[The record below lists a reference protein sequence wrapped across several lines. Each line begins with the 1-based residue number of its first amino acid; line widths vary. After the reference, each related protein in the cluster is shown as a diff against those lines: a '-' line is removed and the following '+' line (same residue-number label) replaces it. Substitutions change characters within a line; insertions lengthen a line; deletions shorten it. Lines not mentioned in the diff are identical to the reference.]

1 MKNNSDTDA
10 HTETRLC
17 ELTSSVWWKYS
28 ARFQNSRN
36 LLRSKFFP
44 RPETGLFW
52 TVIAARRSD
61 PRFSRL
67 LYSRRWIYSTAP
79 RISTDTENMA

>member
-1 MKNNSDTDA
+1 MLTQKLDCASWRAVFGENIQRVSK
-10 HTETRLC
+10 TREIYC
-17 ELTSSVWWKYS
+17 GRNFFRGQKRVYS
-28 ARFQNSRN
+28 
-36 LLRSKFFP
+36 
-44 RPETGLFW
+44 G
-52 TVIAARRSD
+52 TVIAARRND